1 MSNRKF
7 NKVVLSLCA
16 VGIGSVGYL
25 IGNLIRSQPT
35 KATIEVEPVT
45 TAARQA
51 KNKKASKTDQQKQ
64 DDKAN
69 EFAEQHAQRLRD
81 HILYNQKHAFEPQT
95 PASKSDTQT
104 SDNSENK
111 HKPARQT
118 PQQKQAP
125 ATKPKRQLFLTG
137 KKTKQQYSAETI
149 KRANQIYKQQPELSF
164 KACLKLARKDNW

>member
-16 VGIGSVGYL
+16 VGIGGAGYL

-45 TAARQA
+45 TAAGQA
-51 KNKKASKTDQQKQ
+51 KNKQQTAKVNKTEPHSKQAADQGQAEKKTDKQKQ
-64 DDKAN
+64 AAK
-69 EFAEQHAQRLRD
+69 
-81 HILYNQKHAFEPQT
+81 KQT
-95 PASKSDTQT
+95 PATKSDTQT

-111 HKPARQT
+111 HKPARQM

-125 ATKPKRQLFLTG
+125 VTKPKRQLFLTG

-164 KACLKLARKDNW
+164 KACLKLARKDNNNG